1 VHVLCNDACLSHMS
15 STSCMARGLHNAA
28 WLLEH
33 EGICCSACRRT
44 WVHRTRRVRLRMA
57 LRLFHGPTLAPRHV
71 CCDLILIQ
79 PAHLPLAQLQATQ
92 CPYMCREA
100 YVRRHW
106 LCAMPS
112 VLCLSGFA
120 CLTNDSNVL
129 QARENTGGFFQ
140 DNRKLSIVELDP
152 DRFGPAKWVEE

>member
-1 VHVLCNDACLSHMS
+1 
-15 STSCMARGLHNAA
+15 
-28 WLLEH
+28 
-33 EGICCSACRRT
+33 
-44 WVHRTRRVRLRMA
+44 
-57 LRLFHGPTLAPRHV
+57 
-71 CCDLILIQ
+71 
-79 PAHLPLAQLQATQ
+79 
-92 CPYMCREA
+92 
-100 YVRRHW
+100 
-106 LCAMPS
+106 MPS